1 MADTATDNQDTSGGG
16 DEGSTSRRLAR
27 IYAESLLNAAD
38 KAGKADALEG
48 ELDGLLTM
56 LNSNPKIA
64 SLLSSRGIQHS
75 QRDPFLKQAFEGK
88 VDPLLLDF
96 IGVLNRKDRLDLLAD
111 AAIGYRELQ
120 DERAHRVRVLVK
132 SPRPLDDDQKETLK
146 RILESSLRMTPVLDV
161 KIDPELLGG
170 LVVQVGD
177 VVYDNSVRTRIDTLR
192 NQLLSRSSYE
202 IQIGRDRFS
211 SAG

>member
-1 MADTATDNQDTSGGG
+1 MADKAIDNQDKAHS

-27 IYAESLLNAAD
+27 VYAESLLNAAD
-38 KAGKADALEG
+38 KASKADAIEAELEG
-48 ELDGLLTM
+48 LLAM
-56 LNSNPKIA
+56 LGSNGKIA
-64 SLLSSRGIQHS
+64 SLLSSKGIQHS
-75 QRDPFLKQAFEGK
+75 QRDPFIKQAFEGK

-111 AAIGYRELQ
+111 TAISFRELQ

-132 SPRPLDDDQKETLK
+132 SPRPLTEEQKETLK
-146 RILESSLRMTPVLDV
+146 STLHSSLQLTPVLDV

-177 VVYDNSVRTRIDTLR
+177 EVYDNSVRTRIETLR

-211 SAG
+211 SAS